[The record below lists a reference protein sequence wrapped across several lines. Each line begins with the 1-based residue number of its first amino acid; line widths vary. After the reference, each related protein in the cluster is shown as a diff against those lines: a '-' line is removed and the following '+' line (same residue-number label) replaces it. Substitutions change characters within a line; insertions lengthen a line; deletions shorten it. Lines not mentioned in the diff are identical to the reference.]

1 MQEVELF
8 GIEALSR
15 GAKKAYFCDKNND
28 AIKMIKQNLEKTH
41 LLENTVIFNSDY
53 KKCLEKIEE
62 KIDIIFID
70 APYKDDL
77 SVDSVKRIVE
87 KGILNKSGIMILE
100 TDEILRDKEELKNIE
115 KIRIIDERKYGRA
128 NLLFIK
134 EEN

>member
-1 MQEVELF
+1 MELF

-15 GAKKAYFCDKNND
+15 GSSKAYFCDKNVE

-41 LLENTVIFNSDY
+41 LLEKAIIFNADY
-53 KKCLEKIEE
+53 KKCIEKIEE

-77 SVDSVKRIVE
+77 SVDSVKRIIE
-87 KGILNKSGIMILE
+87 KGILNKKGIMILE
-100 TDEILRDKEELKNIE
+100 TDEISRDEKELESIE
-115 KIRIIDERKYGRA
+115 RIKIVDKRKYGRA
-128 NLLFIK
+128 NLIFIK

>member
-1 MQEVELF
+1 MELF

-15 GAKKAYFCDKNND
+15 GSSKAYFCDKNIE
-28 AIKMIKQNLEKTH
+28 AVKMIKQNLEKTN
-41 LLENTVIFNSDY
+41 LLEKAIIFNADY

-77 SVDSVKRIVE
+77 SVDSVKRIIE
-87 KGILNKSGIMILE
+87 KGILNKKGIMILE
-100 TDEILRDKEELKNIE
+100 TDEISRDEKELENIE
-115 KIRIIDERKYGRA
+115 RIKIVDKRKYGRA
-128 NLLFIK
+128 NLIFIK